1 MSIAG
6 QLGRF
11 HHTLVRTI
19 RSLGSNLLSGFR
31 FALPFPHAQPRL
43 TPSLGQFVIAL
54 LGLWILSATD
64 DLIDAGLPADF
75 SPWGILSQATQSYF
89 WIATLAII
97 VAIDRRASQFLLLG
111 VAMASV
117 SITVV
122 LAWMLTTHV
131 FWALDAQAYRDHYRS
146 LWWIFL
152 AWETIV
158 FARVMLTLCGAR
170 WNRALLYAITYGIAV
185 YSMASYL
192 PHRAIFI
199 EPWDPAERS
208 AVDVETTYYAQPNLL
223 RQSLYALSPQRPG
236 VVDLYFVGFGAYA
249 FQDVFQRE
257 VEQAT
262 VIFEQRFNA
271 IGRTVQL
278 INNLNTINSVP
289 LANRHNLARTVRDL
303 ARRIDPQED
312 IVVLFL
318 SSHGAED
325 GTISVDLSDL
335 GLNDLSAVEVR
346 QILDENSVKW
356 RIIIVSACYSGS
368 FIDALASPSTLV
380 ITAASA
386 DRSSFGCS
394 HENEWTYF
402 GEAYFEQ
409 ALRESPSFV
418 SAFELAQAIIARRE
432 SDEGKKAS
440 QPQISVGAEIAAY
453 LSAQGL

>member
-6 QLGRF
+6 QFGRF
-11 HHTLVRTI
+11 HRALVSGITA
-19 RSLGSNLLSGFR
+19 LGANLLTGFR
-31 FALPFPHAQPRL
+31 FTLPFPQLRPRL
-43 TPSLGQFVIAL
+43 FPSLGQFFMAL

-64 DLIDAGLPADF
+64 DLIDAGLPAEF

-117 SITVV
+117 SITVL
-122 LAWMLTTHV
+122 LAWMLTTHIL
-131 FWALDAQAYRDHYRS
+131 WALDAEAYRDHYQAI
-146 LWWIFL
+146 WWVFL
-152 AWETIV
+152 VWEITV
-158 FARVMLTLCGAR
+158 FARVVLTLYGAR
-170 WNRALLYAITYGIAV
+170 WHRALLYTITYGIAV
-185 YSMASYL
+185 YAMASYL
-192 PHRAIFI
+192 PHRAIFV
-199 EPWDPAERS
+199 EPWDPAEQAR
-208 AVDVETTYYAQPNLL
+208 VDVETTYYAQSNLL

-262 VIFEQRFNA
+262 VIFEQRFSA
-271 IGRTVQL
+271 IGRTIQL
-278 INNLNTINSVP
+278 INNLNTIHSVP
-289 LANRHNLARTVRDL
+289 LANRHNLAKTVRGV
-303 ARRIDPQED
+303 AKRIDREED
-312 IVVLFL
+312 IVVLLL

-325 GTISVDLSDL
+325 GTISVDLSDF
-335 GLNDLSAVEVR
+335 GLNDLSAIEVR
-346 QILDENSVKW
+346 QILDENEIKW

-368 FIDALASPSTLV
+368 FIDALASPSTLI

-409 ALRESPSFV
+409 ALRQTPTFI
-418 SAFELAQAIIARRE
+418 SAFELAQKIIAQRE
-432 SDEGKKAS
+432 SDEGKQAS

-453 LSAQGL
+453 LIEQDL